1 MNNKRLLI
9 IILSLTWIT
18 REVHLKR
25 IRSLSDAKRNGFDC
39 FTRGGREMFLKAS
52 NKGGSYL
59 QSIEQSTGKIT
70 NHKNCLTTDN
80 GDVYCE
86 TWNVRDLAKT
96 MKTYKFKGID
106 HEGNVIWEGNRDI
119 VPQEALFYCYHT
131 HNIKNLKVSNDLG
144 SRNGGIIINWQIQFW
159 DQMFSPK
166 HDVIINGKRYTNN
179 KDDSQLNQIKCNR
192 WKCSLTLSTWKDGC
206 STGTNSS
213 ISNICIK
220 TKFDL
225 KAGDVNKYKRRHMT
239 TTCTVFKKACPGVPS

>member
-1 MNNKRLLI
+1 MNIKRLLI
-9 IILSLTWIT
+9 IILLKWIT

-25 IRSLSDAKRNGFDC
+25 IRSLSEAKRNGFDC
-39 FTRGGREMFLKAS
+39 FTRGGREMLLKAS

-119 VPQEALFYCYHT
+119 VPQEALFYCMVT
-131 HNIKNLKVSNDLG
+131 VEESFLWDNVSVAFPYNVAFM
-144 SRNGGIIINWQIQFW
+144 INPFELVR
-159 DQMFSPK
+159 F
-166 HDVIINGKRYTNN
+166 H
-179 KDDSQLNQIKCNR
+179 
-192 WKCSLTLSTWKDGC
+192 
-206 STGTNSS
+206 
-213 ISNICIK
+213 
-220 TKFDL
+220 
-225 KAGDVNKYKRRHMT
+225 
-239 TTCTVFKKACPGVPS
+239 CPC